1 MISSPIAWHT
11 VLGWPKE
18 AKSGTLVDD
27 QSLLSVIEEPLGH
40 YPGRIDE
47 KGRLKLPVDIQR
59 YLTETMRVAG
69 GTQDLFLTTLD
80 LKKILIY
87 PRMAWKRNLEV
98 LMNETE
104 SQEDAADLAFLANE
118 MGGTSEIDSQ
128 GRLLVP
134 AKLRREL
141 NMESRPVHL
150 ASYNG
155 RIEVMG
161 PEEYEERRQR
171 SRERHAEK
179 LEKLMKKGFK

>member
-1 MISSPIAWHT
+1 M
-11 VLGWPKE
+11 
-18 AKSGTLVDD
+18 LVDD
-27 QSLLSVIEEPLGH
+27 QSLLSTIEEPFGH
-40 YPGRIDE
+40 YSGRIDE

-59 YLTETMRVAG
+59 YLIETMRAAG

-80 LKKILIY
+80 LKTILIY
-87 PRMAWKRNLEV
+87 PRMVWKRNLDV
-98 LMNETE
+98 LMNETD
-104 SQEDAADLAFLANE
+104 SQEDAADVAFLANE

-141 NMESRPVHL
+141 NMENRPVHL

-161 PEEYEERRQR
+161 PEDYEERRQR
-171 SRERHAEK
+171 SREQYREK
-179 LEKLMKKGFK
+179 LAKFAKKGLK